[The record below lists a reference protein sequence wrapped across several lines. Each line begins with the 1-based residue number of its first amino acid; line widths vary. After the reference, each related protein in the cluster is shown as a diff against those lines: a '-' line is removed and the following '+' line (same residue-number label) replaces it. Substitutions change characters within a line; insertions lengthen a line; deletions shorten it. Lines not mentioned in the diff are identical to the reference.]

1 MERDVTTSCAML
13 STKILGLIGLADK
26 TTNGYWIRWKRMR
39 NRQKKMANRYIL
51 ENDTTFWSWPPDR
64 IYEFHSSHS
73 SMHHYTRIRSLSC
86 IWEYIVCSMWI
97 YIYERIYSQE
107 YNSCQTS
114 VTGYTY
120 LWMWSNDLGIYS
132 NKKKRLAI
140 LPSKYMHNSIYK
152 HYIMNMLDA
161 KCRMRHNT
169 TGHPTTNNKNDDNNN
184 DDEIAH
190 THLYR
195 HVMHSFC
202 LFFTKLNTRA
212 QKTLCCGA
220 MQPKWLFSLFA
231 CRWSRCARLV
241 LSAS

>member
-1 MERDVTTSCAML
+1 MSFIPLTPACTTTHAHVHSHAF
-13 STKILGLIGLADK
+13 
-26 TTNGYWIRWKRMR
+26 
-39 NRQKKMANRYIL
+39 
-51 ENDTTFWSWPPDR
+51 ENTL
-64 IYEFHSSHS
+64 YV
-73 SMHHYTRIRSLSC
+73 LC
-86 IWEYIVCSMWI
+86 EYIYMREFIHKNIILVKQVLLATHIC
-97 YIYERIYSQE
+97 ECGLTTLE
-107 YNSCQTS
+107 YTA
-114 VTGYTY
+114 T
-120 LWMWSNDLGIYS
+120 
-132 NKKKRLAI
+132 KKKRLAI

-202 LFFTKLNTRA
+202 LFFTKLITRA

-231 CRWSRCARLV
+231 CRWSRCTRLV